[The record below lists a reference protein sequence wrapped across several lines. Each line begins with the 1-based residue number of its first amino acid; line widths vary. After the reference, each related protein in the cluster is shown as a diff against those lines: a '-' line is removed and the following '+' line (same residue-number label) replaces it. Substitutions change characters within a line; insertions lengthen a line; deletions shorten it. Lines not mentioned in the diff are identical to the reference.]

1 MAVHVTHLHL
11 GARMDSTPGQ
21 GRLVLVIAQLTSAI
35 LRPFLDFFFFFDF
48 LPGWWLD
55 KTCISMK

>member
-35 LRPFLDFFFFFDF
+35 LRPFLDFFFFF
-48 LPGWWLD
+48 LTSYQAGGSTKLA
-55 KTCISMK
+55 SL